1 MEQATAAASV
11 AKSTQESASATEV
24 EKPEEEKEPEEQP
37 LSRTLFGAPTPEA
50 ATASAHAASS
60 KAAKAAASDDSD
72 GSDSDGA
79 RAREESARAHAQAV
93 AAKAAR
99 KRDRALEK
107 AQLSAPRS
115 ETAASKRA
123 RLTPPMLANAV
134 MEVLETGGFDGKSTL
149 GQMLDA
155 VGDKLSVDV
164 ALRRRWSASLRTG
177 GSGVSSPSTRR
188 EARRRSVG
196 CEMQDGVVRRGGAW
210 DAHVWEWAEL
220 CLQAARGKER
230 RRSDGL

>member
-1 MEQATAAASV
+1 MGESGTQACQGV
-11 AKSTQESASATEV
+11 APGTGDPGGAGGAGGRGSIHRQVHCGVCQRAGGREAGGGE
-24 EKPEEEKEPEEQP
+24 EPEEQP
-37 LSRTLFGAPTPEA
+37 LSRTLFGATTPEA

-155 VGDKLSVDV
+155 VGDRLSVDV
-164 ALRRRWSASLRTG
+164 RSQKALVRELVRTEWQRRKLAFDT
-177 GSGVSSPSTRR
+177 
-188 EARRRSVG
+188 A
-196 CEMQDGVVRRGGAW
+196 
-210 DAHVWEWAEL
+210 
-220 CLQAARGKER
+220 
-230 RRSDGL
+230 